1 MDEFDNVAAQ
11 LGAAHTIAMTKLDL
25 ASAEQRRLA
34 RESIAGFN
42 PLAQVVDADSVRDRA
57 REAFGDT
64 QADPLHEWTAP
75 SFQRESRRALL
86 HPRVRIFCARSR
98 DTPAWEQTL
107 DWMEN
112 ISGALGD
119 SLLRMKAI
127 VAGPLGKGRVLLQS
141 VGTTF
146 AQPRRLVA
154 IEASDIAAIFIVR
167 DCGMSDFECLD
178 MGGAIRWTSLQS

>member
-1 MDEFDNVAAQ
+1 VRGACGGFGSGPLWVDNGERVGADRPPLDVDEFDNVAAQ

-112 ISGALGD
+112 ISGALG
-119 SLLRMKAI
+119 
-127 VAGPLGKGRVLLQS
+127 
-141 VGTTF
+141 
-146 AQPRRLVA
+146 
-154 IEASDIAAIFIVR
+154 
-167 DCGMSDFECLD
+167 EC
-178 MGGAIRWTSLQS
+178 ANPVQT